1 MKFYFKDQAFSF
13 ELLRAASYAGYQ
25 GAEIGEC
32 LATAANIKEGD
43 FNSWFNEWEK
53 TAKRVEEIGEK
64 CLAGGHIISGR
75 EALLRAS
82 NYYRTAE
89 FFLKVTDSRRDENYI
104 KSVKTFQKAMSEMD
118 FHYEIVKIPYGNS
131 YMTGYF
137 YRAVDY
143 DKNNLPRPTLIF
155 IGGFDSTAEELYFCG
170 AAPAI
175 KRGYNC
181 LIFDGPGQGETLRI
195 QKIPTRVDYEL
206 LEQLSIIWKAEETLI
221 WIKYHS
227 WE

>member
-1 MKFYFKDQAFSF
+1 MA
-13 ELLRAASYAGYQ
+13 
-25 GAEIGEC
+25 
-32 LATAANIKEGD
+32 
-43 FNSWFNEWEK
+43 
-53 TAKRVEEIGEK
+53 
-64 CLAGGHIISGR
+64 
-75 EALLRAS
+75 
-82 NYYRTAE
+82 
-89 FFLKVTDSRRDENYI
+89 
-104 KSVKTFQKAMSEMD
+104 
-118 FHYEIVKIPYGNS
+118 
-131 YMTGYF
+131 GYF

-143 DKNNLPRPTLIF
+143 DKNKLPRPTLIF